1 MFNQAC
7 GCWSSLQVQLL
18 QANSL
23 RDHAAVL
30 IKEMVVLYPSSSQ
43 LWLARLHCEIM
54 MKTEFEDLVEI
65 FHEAISSV
73 GEEIQV
79 CPSRLQPAYPS
90 LPLPP
95 PLPPSSSLFLPL
107 PLPPSFSLFLP
118 LSLLSCLSLSFF
130 SIKIWQLYIS
140 QVILRQSSF
149 PEIES
154 VFKVRVLMDTDN
166 NCVYFILILGVP
178 SGATFLKS

>member
-1 MFNQAC
+1 MWALV
-7 GCWSSLQVQLL
+7 SLQVQLL
-18 QANSL
+18 QANGL

-30 IKEMVVLYPSSSQ
+30 IREMVVLYPSSCQ

-79 CPSRLQPAYPS
+79 CPSRLQPAYPFSPSSS
-90 LPLPP
+90 LSLSPFLSPSSSL
-95 PLPPSSSLFLPL
+95 PLPPSSS
-107 PLPPSFSLFLP
+107 

-130 SIKIWQLYIS
+130 SMKIWQLYIS

-154 VFKVRVLMDTDN
+154 VFKVCVLMDTD
-166 NCVYFILILGVP
+166 NCVYFILILGVL

>member
-79 CPSRLQPAYPS
+79 YPSRLQPAYPLS
-90 LPLPP
+90 PS
-95 PLPPSSSLFLPL
+95 PSSSLSLSLSLSLFLPL
-107 PLPPSFSLFLP
+107 LPP

-130 SIKIWQLYIS
+130 SMKIWQLYIS

-154 VFKVRVLMDTDN
+154 VFKVSVLMDTDI
-166 NCVYFILILGVP
+166 VFIL
-178 SGATFLKS
+178 F

>member
-1 MFNQAC
+1 MWALV
-7 GCWSSLQVQLL
+7 SLQVQLL
-18 QANSL
+18 QANGL
-23 RDHAAVL
+23 CDHAAAL
-30 IKEMVVLYPSSSQ
+30 IREMVVLYPSSCQ

-79 CPSRLQPAYPS
+79 CPSRLQPAYPLS
-90 LPLPP
+90 PSPSSSLSLSLFLPLPP
-95 PLPPSSSLFLPL
+95 SLSLPFSLPLPPSSS
-107 PLPPSFSLFLP
+107 

-130 SIKIWQLYIS
+130 SMKIWQLYIS

-154 VFKVRVLMDTDN
+154 VFKVRVLMDTDI
-166 NCVYFILILGVP
+166 VFIL
-178 SGATFLKS
+178 F